1 MEYLITVVVLVYG
14 IIGGWFLYQI
24 NQQKNINRSK

>member
-24 NQQKNINRSK
+24 NKQKNINRSK